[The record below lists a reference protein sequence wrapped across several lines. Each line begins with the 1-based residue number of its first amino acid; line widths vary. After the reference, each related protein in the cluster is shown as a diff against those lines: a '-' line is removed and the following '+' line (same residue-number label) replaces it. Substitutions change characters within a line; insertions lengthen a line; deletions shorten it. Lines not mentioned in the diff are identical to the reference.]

1 MTGKT
6 QAVLEVN
13 NIAVHYGGIKA
24 VNGIS
29 FSLEPGRISGILG
42 PNGSGKTTLLGALT
56 RMVSL
61 TSGSL
66 VFLGQDYSKV
76 PARKILSLGI
86 ARTFQT
92 VRVLPDRTV
101 LDNILLG
108 TDALSSSRAG
118 NVKENVRQAIERTG
132 LEGFEQVRP
141 GELSYGVQRRVE
153 IARAIAAQP
162 SLLLLDEPTAGMNQH
177 ERQEIGTLLRKLS
190 EEGLTQL
197 LIEHDVQM
205 MLDTCDKLFAMN
217 FGVLIAEG
225 TPESVVQSI
234 AVQESYLGKRAQ
246 QNA

>member
-1 MTGKT
+1 VTGKT

-56 RMVSL
+56 RMGSL

>member
-56 RMVSL
+56 RMVLL
-61 TSGSL
+61 TSGRL

-225 TPESVVQSI
+225 TPESVVQSV

>member
-56 RMVSL
+56 RMGSL

>member
-1 MTGKT
+1 VTGRT

-61 TSGSL
+61 TSGRL

-141 GELSYGVQRRVE
+141 GALSYGVQRRVE

-234 AVQESYLGKRAQ
+234 AVQESYLGKRVQ

>member
-1 MTGKT
+1 VTGKT

>member
-13 NIAVHYGGIKA
+13 SIAVHYGGIKA

-61 TSGSL
+61 TSGRL

-225 TPESVVQSI
+225 TPESVVQSV

>member
-1 MTGKT
+1 VTGKT

-61 TSGSL
+61 TSGRL

>member
-1 MTGKT
+1 VTGKT

-56 RMVSL
+56 RMVLL
-61 TSGSL
+61 TSGRL

>member
-1 MTGKT
+1 VTGKT

-234 AVQESYLGKRAQ
+234 SVQESYLGKRAQ

>member
-234 AVQESYLGKRAQ
+234 SVQESYLGKRAQ

>member
-1 MTGKT
+1 VTGKT

-56 RMVSL
+56 RMVLL
-61 TSGSL
+61 TSGRL

-225 TPESVVQSI
+225 TPESVVQSV

>member
-56 RMVSL
+56 RMVLL
-61 TSGSL
+61 TSGRL

>member
-1 MTGKT
+1 VTGKT

-13 NIAVHYGGIKA
+13 SIAVHYGGIKA

-61 TSGSL
+61 TSGRL

-225 TPESVVQSI
+225 TPESVVQSV